1 MTKAVIP
8 NIIEN
13 IKPNDFICDEGGLP
27 MLPAPPGPPGLPGI
41 GERLVSVFVSDLGA
55 LDALGVLDLRGIYFT
70 ILFLLITKYNK
81 FFRYP
86 KILYKCI

>member
-1 MTKAVIP
+1 MINAVIP

-41 GERLVSVFVSDLGA
+41 GERLVSVFVSDL
-55 LDALGVLDLRGIYFT
+55 DALGVLDLRGIYFT